1 MPDGNILSFGNH
13 LRFANF
19 TVEFPV
25 TTIFPKGEH
34 MKLFFAGSIRGGGG
48 YGKVY
53 RRIIALLKSHG
64 NVISEHLYHNGNSKQ
79 GGEIPDTAIH
89 ARDSSAIRQ
98 ADVVC
103 AEVSHPS
110 IGVGYEIG
118 LAESLGIPVIALYH
132 GGSEYRLSAMVSGNE
147 KIMILSYDTFEELD
161 SLLEKALTR
170 FSA

>member
-1 MPDGNILSFGNH
+1 
-13 LRFANF
+13 
-19 TVEFPV
+19 
-25 TTIFPKGEH
+25 

-64 NVISEHLYHNGNSKQ
+64 DVVSEYLYSNENR
-79 GGEIPDTAIH
+79 EREENLPDTAIF
-89 ARDSSAIRQ
+89 ARDTTALKK
-98 ADVVC
+98 ADVVF

-132 GGSEYRLSAMVSGNE
+132 GGSEHRLSAMISGNE
-147 KIMILSYDTFEELD
+147 KFVILTYDTFEELD
-161 SLLEKALTR
+161 SLLQKALSTYT
-170 FSA
+170 S